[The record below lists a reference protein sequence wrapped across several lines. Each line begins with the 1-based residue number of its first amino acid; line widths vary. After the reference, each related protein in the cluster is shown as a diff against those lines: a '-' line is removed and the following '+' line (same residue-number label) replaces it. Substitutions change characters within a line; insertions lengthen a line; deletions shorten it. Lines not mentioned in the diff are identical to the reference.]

1 MAVDISKPISIL
13 FPYSDEAEYTQ
24 LSNLACHDLALDTLC
39 TTLAQGP
46 KEDVLI
52 MGILSKLTTDPRVA
66 EYRQKVFVDILNLPD
81 LRKKMMELLNI

>member
-39 TTLAQGP
+39 STLAQGP

-52 MGILSKLTTDPRVA
+52 MGILSIR
-66 EYRQKVFVDILNLPD
+66 NLPD
-81 LRKKMMELLNI
+81 RRKKMMELLDTISYIKDLKTM